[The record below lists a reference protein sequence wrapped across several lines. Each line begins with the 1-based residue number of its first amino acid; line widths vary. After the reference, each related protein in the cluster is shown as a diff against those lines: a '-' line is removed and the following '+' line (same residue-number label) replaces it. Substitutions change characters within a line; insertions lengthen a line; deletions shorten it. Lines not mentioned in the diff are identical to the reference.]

1 MTNNKPTIFSLLKTA
16 LYIGT
21 IGYGGAANLALMKKT
36 FVQEKEWIS
45 EKDFM
50 DALSLSQ
57 ILPGST
63 GVALMGYIGF
73 RHYKILGGILI
84 PLAFILPATIAIII
98 LSWAY
103 FRFGDISF
111 VKALFAGLGALVVAL
126 LVNATLMLG
135 KSVFKKITIKSWKSL
150 VISLVTFI
158 GVFFFKINVIYLIL
172 IAGTLGFLFYYFTN
186 EFDDENV
193 KKGEILLK
201 APKVS
206 FWKSISTKDW
216 TALAV
221 LIAILAVGLLVPPI
235 RDLIISFVSIGIFA
249 FGGGFTIVPLIQH
262 QVVDIHSWL
271 TVKQFIDGIALG
283 QVTPG
288 PVLITST
295 FVGYRVAGIIGA
307 LYSTLAIFL
316 VPMVAMIALADI
328 HAKIRDLKIVKVIVK
343 GFLAGFIG
351 LLLAVTLQFAIKS
364 LISWQ
369 AWLIFALAILW
380 IMVLKKNSIW
390 AILATLA
397 LSLLIL

>member
-1 MTNNKPTIFSLLKTA
+1 MTKNKPTIFSLLKTA

-135 KSVFKKITIKSWKSL
+135 KSVFKKITIKSWRSL
-150 VISLVTFI
+150 VVSLVTFI

-186 EFDDENV
+186 EFDDEKV
-193 KKGEILLK
+193 KKGEVLLK
-201 APKVS
+201 EPTVS

-221 LIAILAVGLLVPPI
+221 LTAILAVGLLVPPI

-249 FGGGFTIVPLIQH
+249 FGGGFTIIPLIQH
-262 QVVDIHSWL
+262 QVVGIHSWL

-307 LYSTLAIFL
+307 LYATLAIFL

-369 AWLIFALAILW
+369 AWLIFTVVILW

-390 AILATLA
+390 AILGTLA
-397 LSLLIL
+397 LSFLLF

>member
-1 MTNNKPTIFSLLKTA
+1 
-16 LYIGT
+16 
-21 IGYGGAANLALMKKT
+21 
-36 FVQEKEWIS
+36 
-45 EKDFM
+45 
-50 DALSLSQ
+50 
-57 ILPGST
+57 
-63 GVALMGYIGF
+63 MGYIGF

-126 LVNATLMLG
+126 LVNAMLMLG

-193 KKGEILLK
+193 KKGEVLLK